1 MELQLERPG
10 DYPHVRHV
18 DDHAITVVDREL
30 RHLEASF
37 ILTPEQVIEN
47 WPVTDVRQMQASDT
61 DALLAAKPEVIL
73 LGTGNTQAFPPAA
86 VMGAILRQG
95 VGIEP
100 MDNAAAARTHTVLA
114 GEGRKVVA
122 AFIL

>member
-1 MELQLERPG
+1 MELQLDPPG

-18 DDHAITVVDREL
+18 DTHGITVFDREL
-30 RHLEASF
+30 RQLTASF
-37 ILTPEQVIEN
+37 ILTGERVIEN
-47 WPVTDVRQMQASDT
+47 WPVTDAHRMQPADIEP
-61 DALLAAKPEVIL
+61 LLEAGPEVIL
-73 LGTGNTQAFPPAA
+73 LGTGDVQAFPPAA
-86 VMGAILRQG
+86 VMGAILKHG

-114 GEGRKVVA
+114 DEGRKVVA